1 MSFVT
6 LFQFMTLDNWSDVTR
21 QVMVHSPASFIA
33 FFPFIIFTAFF
44 VVNLVVAVIC
54 ETLIHVKRIEEIKSG
69 SAQTVNEQTNILLRE
84 VLKSQIKMQNSI
96 QELTE
101 QLKKQ
106 ELKED

>member
-1 MSFVT
+1 
-6 LFQFMTLDNWSDVTR
+6 MTLDNWSDVAR
-21 QVMVHSPASFIA
+21 QVMAHNPASFIG
-33 FFPFIIFTAFF
+33 FFAFIIFTAFF

-54 ETLIHVKRIEEIKSG
+54 ETLIHIKRAEEIKSG
-69 SAQTVNEQTNILLRE
+69 LTHNVNEQTDFLLRE

-106 ELKED
+106 GLKEA